1 MTVKAFLTAAA
12 FSLLT
17 AAFSA
22 EECKDTGVCR
32 LPGAASD
39 AAKSG
44 VLSPVGPSSIKK
56 IEQAPR
62 LDTLDGKTIAIVG
75 GSFMASVTHPELK
88 RLIQRHYKG
97 TKVLLLSEIGS
108 AGPWPGPGVVRRE
121 KDDFMRKLREFKV
134 DAVISGNGGC
144 GLCTPKEMGSCIAA
158 EYSGIPAVMIA
169 APGFADQAKRAA
181 LTAGVPIPRVAVY
194 PGAFSAHTRDELV
207 ENTRKVLWPQIVRA
221 LTAPL
226 SEDEPAAE
234 KETAADEIVF
244 TGNFDE
250 VNLHFTRNGWTDGLP
265 IVPPTPERVNEF
277 LKYTDLEPDA
287 VIAAIPPAYRKVT
300 ARLVAVNG
308 VMSGCPPEYMPILIA
323 FAKAMTNGD
332 FRRTLASTHAWTP
345 FCWINGPLARQ
356 LELDSSQGEISNIRN
371 AKIGRFINLAMLNLG
386 GYHIKENRM
395 GTFGYL
401 MPWCL
406 VEDDAAAIKLGWRP
420 YHMQQGYEL
429 NDDVLTAASALSWGN
444 NLAPATADPQKIME
458 LMAWDAVEKEQF
470 ALGSG
475 TPFVYRTMLVTN
487 YVARDLARKYK
498 SKEELEAALVA
509 AARRPLAERAYA
521 NYWGNPGSSFDPE
534 RYTPERHAENLGR
547 KEHAETT
554 ATPPWLAWT
563 GKGEMETVPVMLPG
577 KTALLITGD
586 ENRNKTMCVPGG
598 GFATVKIELP
608 KNWDALA
615 SAAGYRPLAEFRL
628 SSGLKPLD
636 RPQQYRNYRGKGE
649 RRATDARNGRNDS
662 RQQYRR
668 RQNDEGERRA
678 TGARNGRNDSR
689 QQYRRRQ
696 NDEGERRSSGG
707 MRPEF
712 GEETRRLA
720 AVCRRDPSAE
730 NRAALKKQIGIDYDR
745 FLKEQRAKIKK
756 GRDRKSQE
764 MLRRLDAMKRDRD
777 KRIEEIMKRML
788 DPQGGRWNRDRRSR
802 D

>member
-1 MTVKAFLTAAA
+1 MTGKTLLTAAAFALLTAAA
-12 FSLLT
+12 FS
-17 AAFSA
+17 A
-22 EECKDTGVCR
+22 EDCGTDTGTCK
-32 LPGAASD
+32 LPGSSSD
-39 AAKSG
+39 AAKSA

-56 IEQAPR
+56 IGQAPR

-88 RLIQRHYKG
+88 RLIQQHCKG
-97 TKVLLLSEIGS
+97 TKILVLSEIGS

-121 KDDFMRKLREFKV
+121 KDDFVRKLRELKV

-158 EYSGIPAVMIA
+158 EYSGIPSVMIA
-169 APGFADQAKRAA
+169 APGFSEQAKRAA
-181 LTAGVPIPRVAVY
+181 LTAGVPAPRVAVY

-207 ENTRKVLWPQIVRA
+207 RNTREVLWPQIVRA
-221 LTAPL
+221 LTTPL
-226 SEDEPAAE
+226 SADELAAAE
-234 KETAADEIVF
+234 KELPPDGIVF
-244 TGNFDE
+244 NGNFDE
-250 VNLHFTRNGWTDGLP
+250 VNWHFTQNGWTDGLP
-265 IVPPTPERVNEF
+265 VVPPTPERVNEF

-287 VIAAIPPAYRKVT
+287 VIAAIPPAYRKATV
-300 ARLVAVNG
+300 RLVAVNG

-323 FAKAMTNGD
+323 FTKAMTDGD

-356 LELDSSQGEISNIRN
+356 LELDSSQGEISNVRN

-406 VEDDAAAIKLGWRP
+406 VEDDAAAVKLNWRP

-429 NDDVLTAASALSWGN
+429 NDNVLTAASALNWGN

-458 LMAWDAVEKEQF
+458 MMAWDAVEKEQF

-487 YVARDLARKYK
+487 YVARDLARKFK
-498 SKEELEAALVA
+498 SKEELEAALVT

-521 NYWGNPGSSFDPE
+521 NYWGNPGSSFNPE
-534 RYTPERHAENLGR
+534 RYTLERHAENLGR

-563 GKGEMETVPVMLPG
+563 GKTDMETVPVMIPG

-608 KNWDALA
+608 KNWDALMA
-615 SAAGYRPLAEFRL
+615 AAGYKPLSEFKL
-628 SSGLKPLD
+628 TSDLKPLD
-636 RPQQYRNYRGKGE
+636 KPQQYRNYRRD
-649 RRATDARNGRNDS
+649 RRTPEAGDGQNGD

-668 RQNDEGERRA
+668 RQND
-678 TGARNGRNDSR
+678 GAAD
-689 QQYRRRQ
+689 
-696 NDEGERRSSGG
+696 RRSSGG

-712 GEETRRLA
+712 SEETRRLA
-720 AVCRRDPSAE
+720 AVCRRDPSEE
-730 NRAALKKQIGIDYDR
+730 NRAALKKQIGVDYDR
-745 FLKEQRAKIKK
+745 FLKEQRAKLKK
-756 GRDRKSQE
+756 GRDRRSQE
-764 MLRRLDAMKRDRD
+764 SRRLEAMSRDRD
-777 KRIEEIMKRML
+777 KYIERIMERML
-788 DPQGGRWNRDRRSR
+788 DPQGGRGNRDRRTR

>member
-1 MTVKAFLTAAA
+1 MTGRILLTAAA

-17 AAFSA
+17 SVAFCA
-22 EECKDTGVCR
+22 DDCNDAGVCKV
-32 LPGAASD
+32 PGAASD
-39 AAKSG
+39 TAKSG

-56 IEQAPR
+56 IAQAPR
-62 LDTLDGKTIAIVG
+62 LDTLDGKTVAIVG

-88 RLIQRHYKG
+88 RLILKHYPDA
-97 TKVLLLSEIGS
+97 KVILLNEIGS
-108 AGPWPGPGVVRRE
+108 AGPWPGPGVVRRQ
-121 KDDFMRKLREFKV
+121 KDDFVRKLRELKV

-158 EYSGIPAVMIA
+158 EYTGIPSVMIA
-169 APGFADQAKRAA
+169 APGFAEQAKRAA
-181 LTAGVPIPRVAVY
+181 LTAGVPVPRVAVY
-194 PGAFSAHTRDELV
+194 PGAFSAHTRDELIQ
-207 ENTRKVLWPQIVRA
+207 NTREVLWPQIVRA
-221 LTAPL
+221 LTTPISA
-226 SEDEPAAE
+226 DEQAAE
-234 KETAADEIVF
+234 KAPAPDGIVF
-244 TGNFDE
+244 TGSFDE
-250 VNLHFTRNGWTDGLP
+250 VNLRFTQNGWTDGLP
-265 IVPPTPERVNEF
+265 IVPPTPERVDEF

-308 VMSGCPPEYMPILIA
+308 VMAGCPPEYMPILIA
-323 FAKAMTNGD
+323 FTKAMTDGD

-406 VEDDAAAIKLGWRP
+406 VEDDAAAIELNWRP

-429 NDDVLTAASALSWGN
+429 NDNVLTAASALNWGN

-498 SKEELEAALVA
+498 SKEELEAALVS

-547 KEHAETT
+547 KEHAEET

-563 GKGEMETVPVMLPG
+563 GKSSMETVPVMIPG

-586 ENRNKTMCVPGG
+586 GNRNKTMCVPGG

-608 KNWDALA
+608 KNWDKLMA
-615 SAAGYRPLAEFRL
+615 AAGYKPLAEFRL
-628 SSGLKPLD
+628 TSDLKPLD
-636 RPQQYRNYRGKGE
+636 KPQQYHSYRRD
-649 RRATDARNGRNDS
+649 RRAAEARSGRDGD

-668 RQNDEGERRA
+668 RRNDGTDRRA
-678 TGARNGRNDSR
+678 
-689 QQYRRRQ
+689 
-696 NDEGERRSSGG
+696 SGG

-712 GEETRRLA
+712 GEETRRLV
-720 AVCRRDPSAE
+720 AVCRRDPSEE
-730 NRAALKKQIGIDYDR
+730 NRAALKRQIGVDYDR
-745 FLKEQRAKIKK
+745 FLKEQRAKLKK
-756 GRDRKSQE
+756 GRRDRRSQE
-764 MLRRLDAMKRDRD
+764 MGRRLDAMKRDRD
-777 KRIEEIMKRML
+777 KYIERIMERML
-788 DPQGGRWNRDRRSR
+788 DPQTRPGNRDRRPR

>member
-1 MTVKAFLTAAA
+1 MTGKAILTAA
-12 FSLLT
+12 FSLLAA
-17 AAFSA
+17 AAFCA
-22 EECKDTGVCR
+22 EECKDTGVCQ
-32 LPGAASD
+32 LPGASSD

-44 VLSPVGPSSIKK
+44 VLSPVGPNSIKR

-75 GSFMASVTHPELK
+75 GSFMASVTHPELR
-88 RLIQRHYKG
+88 RLIQQHYRD
-97 TKVLLLSEIGS
+97 TKVLVLSEIGS
-108 AGPWPGPGVVRRE
+108 AGPWPAPGVVRRQ
-121 KDDFMRKLREFKV
+121 KDDFVRKLRELKV

-158 EYSGIPAVMIA
+158 EYSGLPSVMIA
-169 APGFADQAKRAA
+169 APGFAEQAKRAA
-181 LTAGVPIPRVAVY
+181 LTAGVPVPRVAVY

-207 ENTRKVLWPQIVRA
+207 KNTREVLWPQIVKA
-221 LTAPL
+221 LTTPL
-226 SEDEPAAE
+226 SADEQATAE
-234 KETAADEIVF
+234 KEIPLGGIVF
-244 TGNFDE
+244 TGNLDE
-250 VNLHFTRNGWTDGLP
+250 VNLHFTQNGWTDGLP

-287 VIAAIPPAYRKVT
+287 VIAAIPPAYRKAT

-323 FAKAMTNGD
+323 FTKALTNGD

-345 FCWINGPLARQ
+345 FCWINGPVARQ
-356 LELDSSQGEISNIRN
+356 LELDSSQGEISGIRN

-406 VEDDAAAIKLGWRP
+406 VEDDAAALKINWRP
-420 YHMQQGYEL
+420 YHMQQGYDL
-429 NDDVLTAASALSWGN
+429 NDNVLTAASALCWGN

-458 LMAWDAVEKEQF
+458 MMAWDAVEKQQF

-475 TPFVYRTMLVTN
+475 TPFVYRTMLITS
-487 YVARDLARKYK
+487 YVARDLARKFE

-509 AARRPLAERAYA
+509 AARRPLADRAYA

-534 RYTPERHAENLGR
+534 RYTVEKHAENLGR

-554 ATPPWLAWT
+554 ATPPWLEWT
-563 GKGEMETVPVMLPG
+563 GKERMETVPVMLPG

-608 KNWDALA
+608 RKWDELMA
-615 SAAGYRPLAEFRL
+615 AAGYKPLAEFRL
-628 SSGLKPLD
+628 TSDLKPLD
-636 RPQQYRNYRGKGE
+636 KPQQYRNYRGGD
-649 RRATDARNGRNDS
+649 RRNAEGREEQGNS

-668 RQNDEGERRA
+668 RQNDGGDR
-678 TGARNGRNDSR
+678 GG
-689 QQYRRRQ
+689 
-696 NDEGERRSSGG
+696 SGG
-707 MRPEF
+707 ARPEF
-712 GEETRRLA
+712 SEETRKLA
-720 AVCRRDPSAE
+720 AACRRDPSKE
-730 NRAALKKQIGIDYDR
+730 NRAALKKQIGVDYDR
-745 FLKEQRAKIKK
+745 FLKEQRDKLKK
-756 GRDRKSQE
+756 GHGGRKSQDS
-764 MLRRLDAMKRDRD
+764 RRLDAMKRDRD
-777 KRIEEIMKRML
+777 KRIEAIMDRML
-788 DPQGGRWNRDRRSR
+788 DSQARPGNRGRRNRD
-802 D
+802 